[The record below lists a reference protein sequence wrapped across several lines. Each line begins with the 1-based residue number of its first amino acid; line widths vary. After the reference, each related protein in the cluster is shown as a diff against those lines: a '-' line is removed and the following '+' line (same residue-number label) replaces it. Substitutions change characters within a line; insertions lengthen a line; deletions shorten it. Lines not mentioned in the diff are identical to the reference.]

1 MKNEEVGMKTDFSG
15 AMDGVKKLLKAVG
28 KIEKKDI
35 PYVTMT
41 ATNNLAFDAKHT
53 VEREIMSGLNIK
65 KKSLTS
71 QLRVKKA
78 KKSNPYAI
86 LFVDNGKWQYKV
98 LAHHFKG
105 GDRERKGMEK
115 AMIYLGLMHRKEIL
129 TPSPGVTIKPSVYV
143 QMMSQIKLF
152 YKAGFDANQT
162 KRSKYRN
169 ARKTKARYFVITGK
183 SKSTMAPGVYAMMPG
198 HDRPICMLRIS
209 EDPTYRKRFDL
220 GESVRKVYAARGAKH
235 IDSAVKRANA
245 IRQAKGW

>member
-1 MKNEEVGMKTDFSG
+1 MAKIDFSG
-15 AMDGVKKLLKAVG
+15 AMDGVKKLLKAIGEV
-28 KIEKKDI
+28 EKKDI

-41 ATNNLAFDAKHT
+41 ATNNLAFDAKQT
-53 VEREIMSGLNIK
+53 VEREIRSRLNVK
-65 KKSLTS
+65 RQSLTS

-78 KKSNPYAI
+78 TKSNPYAL
-86 LFVDNGKWQYKV
+86 LFIDEGKWQYKT

-115 AMIYLGLMHRKEIL
+115 AMIYLGLMHRNEIL

-143 QMMSQIKLF
+143 QMMSQVKLF
-152 YKAGFDANQT
+152 YKSGFDANET
-162 KRSKYRN
+162 KRSRYRN
-169 ARKTKARYFVITGK
+169 ARKTRARYFVVTGK
-183 SKSTMAPGVYAMMPG
+183 SKSPLAPGVYARMPG

-209 EDPTYRKRFDL
+209 EKPTYRKRFDL

-235 IDSAVKRANA
+235 IDAAVKRANA